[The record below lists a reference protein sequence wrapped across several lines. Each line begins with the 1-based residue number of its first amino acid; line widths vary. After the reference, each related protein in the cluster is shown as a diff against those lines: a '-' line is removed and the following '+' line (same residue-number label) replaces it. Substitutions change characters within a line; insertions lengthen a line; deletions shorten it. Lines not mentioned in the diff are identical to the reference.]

1 MAPLHDG
8 DLRLRDGYRFAQDG
22 VTALDGRL
30 EVYHCSDSW
39 DGTRECAWGTICD
52 DDFGREE
59 ADVACR
65 QMNLG
70 AAKRWQGSAR
80 YGEGRGLIWMDDLG
94 CTGDEARLSDC
105 RTTTMWGE
113 LQPLEWGVNDCSHAE
128 DAGVVCLGTDFPPA
142 PPARPPSPPSNPM
155 SEGDVR
161 LVNGPTA
168 HSGRI
173 EIYHQGEW
181 GSVCDDGWGPNEAR
195 AVCRQLGYNDAAP
208 YESESTYGSYGTGGI
223 SYGISYGS
231 YGTGTGG
238 TYSTYT
244 YDFPPLTPS
253 PPPPPR
259 PPPPHRDTGGTAQEY
274 GKLHYG
280 RGDGRIW
287 LDDVSC
293 REGTNRLDECD
304 ARTWGETD
312 CMHNEDVGVRCVGH
326 RAPDPPRPPPSP
338 PRSPEHEGQIRLA
351 GGSTK
356 WQGRVEIL
364 HAGVWGT
371 VCDDHW
377 TQAEAEAVCRQL
389 GHTGGIAVAG
399 RGLDARFFGA
409 GQGPIWLDEVACPT
423 DFPLS
428 SLSSCSHDQWGRSD
442 CDHNEDAGV
451 ICTAPMPHPPPPNPP
466 PSPPHAP
473 FACDTIGTRTDA
485 RTQGFTNCSAVR
497 NPGGNLCD
505 MLYVS
510 AVLGDARIVLC
521 LPDGTFARADGFCD
535 QSSAFVCSPPS
546 PSPPPP
552 APPPAPPAPPPPA
565 PPPPAPPLPRRSR
578 RESGYGTG
586 RPAPPRAARAP

>member
-1 MAPLHDG
+1 MYGDPSNEVCSSANDEGRVEIYHDGEWGTVCDDYWGIDEARAVCHQLGFRDALYHWTGAWFGRGSEEKPIWMDDVSCSRQAMRLDQCTFSQGWGVSNCAHDEDAAVSCDPMSDPPHPPNPPPEPPMAPLHDG

-94 CTGDEARLSDC
+94 CTGDEARLGDC

-451 ICTAPMPHPPPPNPP
+451 IC
-466 PSPPHAP
+466 
-473 FACDTIGTRTDA
+473 
-485 RTQGFTNCSAVR
+485 
-497 NPGGNLCD
+497 
-505 MLYVS
+505 
-510 AVLGDARIVLC
+510 
-521 LPDGTFARADGFCD
+521 
-535 QSSAFVCSPPS
+535 S
-546 PSPPPP
+546 PSDGWSWRQSPVPC
-552 APPPAPPAPPPPA
+552 
-565 PPPPAPPLPRRSR
+565 
-578 RESGYGTG
+578 
-586 RPAPPRAARAP
+586 